1 MTDFQHLLV
10 SHREAAPPAPGV
22 APARVATLTL
32 HRPQRKNSLS
42 PVLVN
47 ELLHGL
53 DAALGDPSV
62 RVVVL
67 EGGGGTFCAGADL
80 GGGDGDSTLP
90 VKGDFSDLLLA
101 LSRAEKPVVAK
112 VRGVAM
118 GGGVGLAAA
127 CHFAVT
133 TDDAVWSTPEVHRGL
148 WPMMIM
154 AVLARTVSRRHLLE
168 LMLLGDKLSGAR
180 AAEMGLAS
188 RAVPAGELDEAVDTL
203 CDGLAG
209 RSPTAVSHGLR
220 AYNRQADL
228 RLEESLP
235 MLRDALAELF
245 ATEDAQEGIA
255 AFLQRRPPVWT
266 GR

>member
-80 GGGDGDSTLP
+80 GGGDGDSALP

-133 TDDAVWSTPEVHRGL
+133 TDDAVWSTPGGAPGAVAHDDHGRARAHR
-148 WPMMIM
+148 
-154 AVLARTVSRRHLLE
+154 LAAAPAGADAARRQALRRARC
-168 LMLLGDKLSGAR
+168 GDGTRQPRGAR
-180 AAEMGLAS
+180 G
-188 RAVPAGELDEAVDTL
+188 
-203 CDGLAG
+203 
-209 RSPTAVSHGLR
+209 
-220 AYNRQADL
+220 
-228 RLEESLP
+228 
-235 MLRDALAELF
+235 
-245 ATEDAQEGIA
+245 
-255 AFLQRRPPVWT
+255 
-266 GR
+266 